1 MFEMNRARER
11 ETHTQRERQRE
22 TERDRETER
31 ESIGVPNVG
40 KVFASDGS
48 YVSLYDLLSVGFF
61 IG

>member
-11 ETHTQRERQRE
+11 ERDTHTERDRERQRE
-22 TERDRETER
+22 IERQR